1 MLADL
6 DLALKE
12 PLKLVEKLF
21 AHGGSSLDGFEL
33 RVQETFQLL
42 LKDTAR
48 DEVSQASLFNVCDA
62 FAEAEHSS
70 V

>member
-12 PLKLVEKLF
+12 PLKLVEELF
-21 AHGGSSLDGFEL
+21 ARGGSSLDGFEV

-42 LKDTAR
+42 LKDAAR
-48 DEVSQASLFNVCDA
+48 DEVSQDSLFDVCGA
-62 FAEAEHSS
+62 FAEAKHSS